1 MKGIPFS
8 VGRFLE
14 HAIARVRRIYLIRGI
29 AAVGIVWILGIAAV
43 MTVDSRIVIFDDRV
57 RWAMTAGVW
66 LVALLAAMWAIV
78 RPLRRRLDFRRLAG
92 ILDRRHPE
100 QEERLSTLVELS
112 ESDAA
117 KAGFSASLF
126 ALVCDLAEN
135 DVAKL
140 DLRRE
145 FPVFGAWR
153 WFGVFALMALAL
165 GVGSAVSPNLVG
177 LLFVRAVAPWADIGN
192 LFSDEIAVKPGDITI
207 LSGSVIKIEAAPS
220 ALNSQPSTRN
230 SQPATLNSQPATL
243 NSQPSTRNSQPATRN
258 SYSIRISRKRPHGW
272 SEETVEEMAGGVYET
287 TADLNER
294 EWRYRVTAG
303 HAVTRYYYVRV
314 SQMPRYDLFTATV
327 DYPAYTRMKPLVL
340 TNSAVTAI
348 TAIQG
353 SRVKFDV
360 KVSDPGTLVD
370 FRIGKEPVFEHTMVS
385 NKTVNWSLD
394 LVNEDGFR
402 AEKGR
407 HPLTSFIDQPPT
419 VLIEKPTGT
428 LRLPPHAKIPVEI
441 TASDD
446 IGIADAYF
454 RVSIDD
460 EPWAQHFGTKIE
472 LANPTR
478 NSQLATP
485 NSTFVRTVADVDLSF
500 YDLVFAKNI
509 RFDVVVN
516 DACPP
521 ELGGPHSA
529 TSTPFTVQFA
539 ADEATYAIQELKH
552 EVADARRDIEEARK
566 RLNDAQNLAR
576 QVRDELRRDPK
587 PSTATEERSE
597 RLAHELQEAEK
608 RVSELRDEFLPD
620 ERFAPLARPLE
631 RILDETLKPLL
642 ENVESTQFMDR
653 NERADAVSDAMPEMA
668 KAAQELSDFSERLTE
683 RADKVDAF
691 EKAKDLAARQDAL
704 AKAAEELTRERPL
717 DTAKL
722 EAWKR
727 LEEAAMRK
735 ADELARQDPDSDI
748 AEAKRKME
756 SAAREM
762 AQLKAEIEA
771 AAAESNRLAKAADEQ
786 RKSFQ
791 GQQQRQAQE
800 IAQAVADQQ
809 RALDALSQTNLAAAA
824 QSQQAAKAHLQKA
837 DSLPAVKALQD
848 LANEAAKLSAENKAR
863 NRGEA
868 ESFPLQNK
876 ANDLAQSL
884 QKAAAEA
891 AKAEQSLREALAS
904 PTNKVSRQALDAL
917 DRKLRAEL
925 PKQRAALDAAKAAD
939 AENGRNAQ
947 LGSAA
952 EDQKRALEALEK
964 GDVPAAEAAQREA
977 EEHLA
982 KGEAT
987 PSVKALQKSADEAAR
1002 NAEGTPRDSAAMEL
1016 AKAEQRVAAKALEQE
1031 KAIREAIARGEKTE
1045 ADLDAFD
1052 KSFRDQIRAK
1062 AADQAAAAE
1071 KKLTP
1076 DQAKRDEAQRQ
1087 AEAKLLAQAAAEQ
1100 KKAADELAKG
1110 KPQSAAVAQLAA
1122 ETKLSQGHA
1131 TEGTQR
1137 LQKAAGK
1144 AAEAAAKSAAQRP
1157 DQSQT
1162 SNLKPQT
1169 LNLPSLKN
1177 AQEAQKAAAEAL
1189 DRERA
1194 LREAMK
1200 KGEASSAELDA
1211 LDRANRAA
1219 ADEAEKNLEAAKA
1232 ADKVA
1237 DLATAAEA
1245 QAAAQKALDAVA
1257 ANRAAAAE
1265 ERRSGEAESLPLD
1278 QKGKSSVSPLDAKH
1292 RASLAEKMKAAAK
1305 AAKEATAAQK
1315 QVDDLLKRGEAT
1327 EGVKALQQLAQ
1338 KAAAASEKTPHD
1350 VDRARRA
1357 AAAQQAAAKALG
1369 EEKALREAMAS
1380 GRRTAADLEAFDRA
1394 TRDEA
1399 AERTAAFDRAEQAAA
1414 ARDKEASGE
1423 NSRAAQDL
1431 AQAVADQNR
1440 ALAAMAQK
1448 DFKRAAEA
1456 QRSAEDRLERNEATE
1471 GVKALQQLATTAAR
1485 NARKAPQTQEKFD
1498 LAKAAQKAATEA
1510 LQNELKIREGIR
1522 KGEMTEAD
1530 LAALDDQLK
1539 DGLLKMA
1546 EERTAAAKTA
1556 AAEAVRKA
1564 RDVIGT
1570 DDDDQ
1575 LAPLADAALE
1585 AARDA
1590 VSSQLSESKLKDDDA
1605 QSAALRDAE
1614 DALDAI
1620 TAESADEQAVEDRIR
1635 GLQKSAAEALSRN
1648 DRVRALNL
1656 QKEIASA
1663 QARATDSVN
1672 EEDEKEARAVA
1683 NAAQAEAAEA
1693 VRKAYGDW
1701 NNNTKEAAIAAQK
1714 AAAERELEAQS
1725 EARRIRALSKL
1736 HAAEKNATR
1745 KTAAADN
1752 PSTEQSEQSNNSPD
1766 SSNPQTL
1773 KPSNSQTLKPSETPD
1788 PSEAAE
1794 AASDALDREVNAQAA
1809 ALGMSKRSA
1818 QSGAKGK
1825 GGDEK
1830 SKGGGGGVNEEVKK
1844 LANDLKRND
1853 SPDFL
1858 KSIFSRLGW
1867 FKIRGLS
1874 RDGLGTPDLKDVPR
1888 EYRDLVRRYF
1898 LKLSEEQP

>member
-8 VGRFLE
+8 VGSFLE

-43 MTVDSRIVIFDDRV
+43 MTVDSRIVIFDDRI

-66 LVALLAAMWAIV
+66 LAALLVAMWAIV

-145 FPVFGAWR
+145 FPMFGAWR
-153 WFGVFALMALAL
+153 RFGIFALMIVAL
-165 GVGSAVSPNLVG
+165 GIGAAISPNIVG

-220 ALNSQPSTRN
+220 
-230 SQPATLNSQPATL
+230 TL
-243 NSQPSTRNSQPATRN
+243 NSQPSTLN
-258 SYSIRISRKRPHGW
+258 SYAIRISRKRPHGW
-272 SEETVEEMAGGVYET
+272 SEETVEEMSGGVYET
-287 TADLNER
+287 TADLKER
-294 EWRYRVTAG
+294 VWRYRVTAG

-327 DYPAYTRMKPLVL
+327 DYPAYTRMRPLVL

-370 FRIGKEPVFEHTMVS
+370 FRIAKEPVFEHTMVS

-394 LVNEDGFR
+394 LVNSDGFR

-454 RVSIDD
+454 RVSIDG
-460 EPWAQHFGTKIE
+460 EPWAQHFGTKIPLSSSSE
-472 LANPTR
+472 PLNRLTARPQNPTFL
-478 NSQLATP
+478 Q
-485 NSTFVRTVADVDLSF
+485 TVADVDLSF
-500 YDLVFAKNI
+500 YDLFFAKNV
-509 RFDVVVN
+509 RFDVVVT

-521 ELGGPHSA
+521 EFGGPHSA

-539 ADEATYAIQELKH
+539 ADEATYAIKELKQ
-552 EVADARRDIEEARK
+552 EVANAHRDIEEARK
-566 RLNDAQNLAR
+566 RLNDAQILAQ

-597 RLAHELQEAEK
+597 RLAHELQQAEK

-631 RILDETLKPLL
+631 RILEETLKPLL
-642 ENVESTQFMDR
+642 EDVENTQFMDR
-653 NERADAVSDAMPEMA
+653 NERAEAVNDALPEMA
-668 KAAQELSDFSERLTE
+668 KAVQELSDFSERLTE

-691 EKAKDLAARQDAL
+691 EKVKDLAARQDAL
-704 AKAAEELTRERPL
+704 VQAAEELTRERPL

-722 EAWKR
+722 EAWKQ

-756 SAAREM
+756 TAAREM

-771 AAAESNRLAKAADEQ
+771 ATAESNRLAKAATDQ
-786 RKSFQ
+786 QKSFQ
-791 GQQQRQAQE
+791 DQQQRQAQE

-809 RALDALSQTNLAAAA
+809 RALDALSETNLAAAA
-824 QSQQAAKAHLQKA
+824 QSQQAAKAHLQNA

-848 LANEAAKLSAENKAR
+848 LANEA
-863 NRGEA
+863 NRFT
-868 ESFPLQNK
+868 S
-876 ANDLAQSL
+876 LAQSL
-884 QKAAAEA
+884 QQAAAEA
-891 AKAEQSLREALAS
+891 AKAEQEIREALAS
-904 PTNKVSRQALDAL
+904 PTNRVSRQALENL

-925 PKQRAALDAAKAAD
+925 PKYESALDAAKAAD
-939 AENGRNAQ
+939 AERARNAQ
-947 LGSAA
+947 LGAA
-952 EDQKRALEALEK
+952 SEDQKRALEALEK

-977 EEHLA
+977 ADHLA

-987 PSVKALQKSADEAAR
+987 PSVTALQKSADEAAR

-1016 AKAEQRVAAKALEQE
+1016 AKAEQRVAAKALQQE
-1031 KAIREAIARGEKTE
+1031 REIREAIARGEKSK

-1071 KKLTP
+1071 KKLSP
-1076 DQAKRDEAQRQ
+1076 SQAKQEEAQRQ
-1087 AEAKLLAQAAAEQ
+1087 AAEKLLAQAAAEQ

-1110 KPQSAAVAQLAA
+1110 KPQSAAVAQRSA

-1131 TEGTQR
+1131 TEGTKR
-1137 LQKAAGK
+1137 LQQAAGK

-1157 DQSQT
+1157 EQAKSSSPDAV
-1162 SNLKPQT
+1162 
-1169 LNLPSLKN
+1169 LPSLKN

-1189 DRERA
+1189 DRERKV
-1194 LREAMK
+1194 REAMK

-1219 ADEAEKNLEAAKA
+1219 ADEAEKKLEAAQA

-1237 DLATAAEA
+1237 DLATAADA
-1245 QAAAQKALDAVA
+1245 QADAQKALNAVA
-1257 ANRAAAAE
+1257 ANRSAAEE
-1265 ERRSGEAESLPLD
+1265 ERRSGEAESFPLQKEANIQKSGEAESFPLD
-1278 QKGKSSVSPLDAKH
+1278 QKGKSSISPLDAKH
-1292 RASLAEKMKAAAK
+1292 RASLAEKMKAAAQ
-1305 AAKEATAAQK
+1305 AAKEAAAAQK
-1315 QVDDLLKRGEAT
+1315 RTNDLLARG
-1327 EGVKALQQLAQ
+1327 
-1338 KAAAASEKTPHD
+1338 
-1350 VDRARRA
+1350 
-1357 AAAQQAAAKALG
+1357 
-1369 EEKALREAMAS
+1369 
-1380 GRRTAADLEAFDRA
+1380 
-1394 TRDEA
+1394 
-1399 AERTAAFDRAEQAAA
+1399 
-1414 ARDKEASGE
+1414 
-1423 NSRAAQDL
+1423 
-1431 AQAVADQNR
+1431 
-1440 ALAAMAQK
+1440 
-1448 DFKRAAEA
+1448 
-1456 QRSAEDRLERNEATE
+1456 EATE

-1546 EERTAAAKTA
+1546 EERTAAAKAA

-1575 LAPLADAALE
+1575 LAPLADAALA

-1620 TAESADEQAVEDRIR
+1620 TAEAADAQAVEDRIR
-1635 GLQKSAAEALSRN
+1635 GLQKSVSEALSSN

-1663 QARATDSVN
+1663 QARAADSVN
-1672 EEDEKEARAVA
+1672 EEDEKKARAAA

-1693 VRKAYGDW
+1693 VRKAYDDW
-1701 NNNTKEAAIAAQK
+1701 NNSTKEAAIAAQK

-1725 EARRIRALSKL
+1725 EAKAVRALSKL
-1736 HAAEKNATR
+1736 AAAEKNAAS
-1745 KTAAADN
+1745 KTAAAD
-1752 PSTEQSEQSNNSPD
+1752 PDD
-1766 SSNPQTL
+1766 SSRPDQATSSS
-1773 KPSNSQTLKPSETPD
+1773 PEAPD
-1788 PSEAAE
+1788 PTESAE

-1825 GGDEK
+1825 GDEK
-1830 SKGGGGGVNEEVKK
+1830 SKGGGGGVKEEVKK

-1853 SPDFL
+1853 SSDFL
-1858 KSIFSRLGW
+1858 KSLFSRLGW

-1898 LKLSEEQP
+1898 LKLSEDQP

>member
-66 LVALLAAMWAIV
+66 LLALLAAMWAIV

-220 ALNSQPSTRN
+220 ALNSQLSTRN
-230 SQPATLNSQPATL
+230 SQPATRNSQPATR
-243 NSQPSTRNSQPATRN
+243 NSQPATHNSQPATRN

-303 HAVTRYYYVRV
+303 HAVTRYHYVRV

-370 FRIGKEPVFEHTMVS
+370 FRIGKEPVLEHTMVS
-385 NKTVNWSLD
+385 NRTVNWSLD

-441 TASDD
+441 TATDD

-509 RFDVVVN
+509 RFDVVVT

-566 RLNDAQNLAR
+566 RLTDAQNLAR

-642 ENVESTQFMDR
+642 EDVEGTQFMDR
-653 NERADAVSDAMPEMA
+653 NERADAVNDALPEMA

-809 RALDALSQTNLAAAA
+809 RALDALAQTNLAAAA
-824 QSQQAAKAHLQKA
+824 QSQQAAKVHLQNA

-848 LANEAAKLSAENKAR
+848 LANEASALAQKTQQSQQSQQSNNQN
-863 NRGEA
+863 NRAIEQ
-868 ESFPLQNK
+868 S
-876 ANDLAQSL
+876 QSL

-904 PTNKVSRQALDAL
+904 PTNKVSRQALENL

-1110 KPQSAAVAQLAA
+1110 KPQNAAVAQREA

-1137 LQKAAGK
+1137 LQQAAGK
-1144 AAEAAAKSAAQRP
+1144 AAEAAAKAAAQRP
-1157 DQSQT
+1157 DQPQT

-1189 DRERA
+1189 GRERA

-1219 ADEAEKNLEAAKA
+1219 ADEAEKKLEAAKA

-1265 ERRSGEAESLPLD
+1265 ERRSGKAESLPLD
-1278 QKGKSSVSPLDAKH
+1278 QKEKSSVSPLDAKH

-1327 EGVKALQQLAQ
+1327 EGVKAMQQLAQ
-1338 KAAAASEKTPHD
+1338 QAAAASEKTPHD

-1485 NARKAPQTQEKFD
+1485 NARKTPQTQEKLD

-1672 EEDEKEARAVA
+1672 EEDEKEARAAA

-1701 NNNTKEAAIAAQK
+1701 NNNTKEAAIAAQE

-1736 HAAEKNATR
+1736 HAAEKSATR

-1773 KPSNSQTLKPSETPD
+1773 KPSNSQTLKPSE
-1788 PSEAAE
+1788 AAE

-1825 GGDEK
+1825 GDEK
-1830 SKGGGGGVNEEVKK
+1830 SKGGGGGINEEVKK

-1858 KSIFSRLGW
+1858 KSLFSRLGW

>member
-207 LSGSVIKIEAAPS
+207 LSGSVIRIEA
-220 ALNSQPSTRN
+220 NPSTAE
-230 SQPATLNSQPATL
+230 PLNRSTAEPL
-243 NSQPSTRNSQPATRN
+243 NF
-258 SYSIRISRKRPHGW
+258 SIRISRKRPHGW

-303 HAVTRYYYVRV
+303 HAVTRYHYVRV

-353 SRVKFDV
+353 ARVKFDV

-385 NKTVNWSLD
+385 NRTVNWSLD

-472 LANPTR
+472 RA
-478 NSQLATP
+478 P
-485 NSTFVRTVADVDLSF
+485 NATFVQTVADVDLSF

-509 RFDVVVN
+509 RFDVVVS

-566 RLNDAQNLAR
+566 RLTDAQNLAR

-653 NERADAVSDAMPEMA
+653 NERADAVNDALPEMA

-704 AKAAEELTRERPL
+704 AKSAEELTRERPL

-809 RALDALSQTNLAAAA
+809 RALDALSETNLAAAA

-848 LANEAAKLSAENKAR
+848 LANEAAKLSAENKAQD
-863 NRGEA
+863 RGEA

-884 QKAAAEA
+884 QQAAAEA

-904 PTNKVSRQALDAL
+904 PTNKVSRQALENL

-1144 AAEAAAKSAAQRP
+1144 AAEAAVKSAAQRP
-1157 DQSQT
+1157 DQPQT

-1177 AQEAQKAAAEAL
+1177 AQAAQKAAAEAL

-1219 ADEAEKNLEAAKA
+1219 ADEAEKKLEAAKA

-1237 DLATAAEA
+1237 DLATAADA

-1265 ERRSGEAESLPLD
+1265 ERRNGEAESLPLQKEANLQKSGEAESLPLD

-1315 QVDDLLKRGEAT
+1315 QADDLLKRGEAT

-1399 AERTAAFDRAEQAAA
+1399 AERTAAFDRAEQVAAT
-1414 ARDKEASGE
+1414 RDKEASGE

-1485 NARKAPQTQEKFD
+1485 NARKAPQTQEKLD

-1605 QSAALRDAE
+1605 RSAALRDAE

-1635 GLQKSAAEALSRN
+1635 GLQKSAAEALARN
-1648 DRVRALNL
+1648 DRARALNL

-1672 EEDEKEARAVA
+1672 EEDEKEARAAA

-1736 HAAEKNATR
+1736 HAAEKSATR
-1745 KTAAADN
+1745 KTAAAD
-1752 PSTEQSEQSNNSPD
+1752 PDD
-1766 SSNPQTL
+1766 SSRPDQATSSSPETPD
-1773 KPSNSQTLKPSETPD
+1773 PSSPIPD

-1858 KSIFSRLGW
+1858 KSLFSRLGW

>member
-14 HAIARVRRIYLIRGI
+14 HAITRVRRIYLIRGI
-29 AAVGIVWILGIAAV
+29 AAVGIVWILGIVAV

-66 LVALLAAMWAIV
+66 LLALLAAMWAIV

-100 QEERLSTLVELS
+100 QEERLSTLVELA
-112 ESDAA
+112 ESDSA

-126 ALVCDLAEN
+126 ALVCDLAED

-140 DLRRE
+140 DFRRE
-145 FPVFGAWR
+145 FPMFAALR
-153 WFGVFALMALAL
+153 RFGVFALLALAL

-192 LFSDEIAVKPGDITI
+192 LFSDEISVKPGDITI
-207 LSGSVIKIEAAPS
+207 LSGSVIRIEATADSP
-220 ALNSQPSTRN
+220 R
-230 SQPATLNSQPATL
+230 
-243 NSQPSTRNSQPATRN
+243 
-258 SYSIRISRKRPHGW
+258 SIRISRKRPHGW

-303 HAVTRYYYVRV
+303 HAVTRYHYVRV

-327 DYPAYTRMKPLVL
+327 DYPVYTRMKPLVL

-370 FRIGKEPVFEHTMVS
+370 FRIGKEPVLEHTMVS
-385 NKTVNWSLD
+385 NRTVNWSLD

-460 EPWAQHFGTKIE
+460 EPWAVHYGTKIDLSRPDDE
-472 LANPTR
+472 ASRPHHSPNPTFL
-478 NSQLATP
+478 Q
-485 NSTFVRTVADVDLSF
+485 TVADVDLSF

-509 RFDVVVN
+509 RFDVVVT

-566 RLNDAQNLAR
+566 RLTDAQNLAR

-642 ENVESTQFMDR
+642 EDVEGTQFMDR
-653 NERADAVSDAMPEMA
+653 NERADAVNDALPEMA

-786 RKSFQ
+786 RKNFQ
-791 GQQQRQAQE
+791 DQQQRQAQE

-848 LANEAAKLSAENKAR
+848 LANEAAKLSAENKAQ

-884 QKAAAEA
+884 QNAAAEA
-891 AKAEQSLREALAS
+891 AKAEQSLREALAKALES
-904 PTNKVSRQALDAL
+904 NNPTNRTIEQSLDAL

-1031 KAIREAIARGEKTE
+1031 KAIREAIARGEKSE

-1076 DQAKRDEAQRQ
+1076 DQVKRDEAQRQ

-1100 KKAADELAKG
+1100 KKAAEELAKG
-1110 KPQSAAVAQLAA
+1110 KPQSAAVAQREA

-1137 LQKAAGK
+1137 LQQAAGK
-1144 AAEAAAKSAAQRP
+1144 ADEAAAKSAAQRP
-1157 DQSQT
+1157 DQPQT
-1162 SNLKPQT
+1162 SNLKSQT

-1177 AQEAQKAAAEAL
+1177 AQAAQKAAAEAL

-1237 DLATAAEA
+1237 DLATAADA

-1265 ERRSGEAESLPLD
+1265 ERRSGKAESLPLD
-1278 QKGKSSVSPLDAKH
+1278 QKEKSSVSPLDAKH
-1292 RASLAEKMKAAAK
+1292 RASLAEKMKAAEK
-1305 AAKEATAAQK
+1305 AAKEAAAAQK
-1315 QVDDLLKRGEAT
+1315 QADDLLKRGEAT
-1327 EGVKALQQLAQ
+1327 EGVKAMQQLAQ

-1369 EEKALREAMAS
+1369 EEKALREAMES

-1399 AERTAAFDRAEQAAA
+1399 AEQTAAFDRAEQAAA

-1605 QSAALRDAE
+1605 RSAALRDAE

-1620 TAESADEQAVEDRIR
+1620 TAEAADEQAVEDRIR

-1648 DRVRALNL
+1648 DRARALNL

-1672 EEDEKEARAVA
+1672 EEDEKEARAAA

-1736 HAAEKNATR
+1736 HAAEKSATR

-1752 PSTEQSEQSNNSPD
+1752 PSTEQLNNSPD

-1830 SKGGGGGVNEEVKK
+1830 SKGGGGGVKEEVKK

-1858 KSIFSRLGW
+1858 KSLFSRLGW

-1898 LKLSEEQP
+1898 LKLSEEQQ

>member
-8 VGRFLE
+8 VGSFLE

-43 MTVDSRIVIFDDRV
+43 MTVDSRIVIFDDRI

-66 LVALLAAMWAIV
+66 LAALLVAMWAIV

-145 FPVFGAWR
+145 FPMFGAWR
-153 WFGVFALMALAL
+153 RFGIFALMIVAL
-165 GVGSAVSPNLVG
+165 GIGAAISPNIVG

-220 ALNSQPSTRN
+220 
-230 SQPATLNSQPATL
+230 TL
-243 NSQPSTRNSQPATRN
+243 NSQPSTLN
-258 SYSIRISRKRPHGW
+258 SYAIRISRKRPHGW
-272 SEETVEEMAGGVYET
+272 SEETVEEMSGGVYET
-287 TADLNER
+287 TADLKER
-294 EWRYRVTAG
+294 VWRYRVTAG

-327 DYPAYTRMKPLVL
+327 DYPAYTRMRPLVL

-370 FRIGKEPVFEHTMVS
+370 FRIAKEPVFEHTMVS

-394 LVNEDGFR
+394 LVNSDGFR

-454 RVSIDD
+454 RVSIDG
-460 EPWAQHFGTKIE
+460 EPWAQHFGTKIPLSSSSE
-472 LANPTR
+472 PLNRLTARPQNPTFL
-478 NSQLATP
+478 Q
-485 NSTFVRTVADVDLSF
+485 TVADVDLSF
-500 YDLVFAKNI
+500 YDLFFAKNV
-509 RFDVVVN
+509 RFDVVVT

-521 ELGGPHSA
+521 EFGGPHSA

-539 ADEATYAIQELKH
+539 ADEATYAIKELKQ
-552 EVADARRDIEEARK
+552 EVANAHRDIEEARK
-566 RLNDAQNLAR
+566 RLNDAQILAQ

-597 RLAHELQEAEK
+597 RLAHELQQAEK

-631 RILDETLKPLL
+631 RILEETLKPLL
-642 ENVESTQFMDR
+642 EDVENTQFMDR
-653 NERADAVSDAMPEMA
+653 NERAEAVNDALPEMA
-668 KAAQELSDFSERLTE
+668 KAVQELSDFSERLTE

-691 EKAKDLAARQDAL
+691 EKVKDLAARQDAL
-704 AKAAEELTRERPL
+704 VQAAEELTRERPL

-722 EAWKR
+722 EAWKQ

-756 SAAREM
+756 TAAREM

-771 AAAESNRLAKAADEQ
+771 AAAESNRLAKAATDQ
-786 RKSFQ
+786 QKSFQ
-791 GQQQRQAQE
+791 DQQQRQAQE

-809 RALDALSQTNLAAAA
+809 RALDALSETNLAAAA
-824 QSQQAAKAHLQKA
+824 QSQQAAKAHLQNA

-848 LANEAAKLSAENKAR
+848 LANEA
-863 NRGEA
+863 NRFT
-868 ESFPLQNK
+868 S
-876 ANDLAQSL
+876 LAQSL
-884 QKAAAEA
+884 QQAAAEA
-891 AKAEQSLREALAS
+891 AKAEQEIREALAS
-904 PTNKVSRQALDAL
+904 PTNRVSRQALENL

-925 PKQRAALDAAKAAD
+925 PKYESALDAAKAAD
-939 AENGRNAQ
+939 AERARNAQ
-947 LGSAA
+947 LGAA
-952 EDQKRALEALEK
+952 SEDQKRALEALEK

-977 EEHLA
+977 ADHLA

-987 PSVKALQKSADEAAR
+987 PSVTALQKSADEAAR

-1016 AKAEQRVAAKALEQE
+1016 AKAEQRVAAKALQQE
-1031 KAIREAIARGEKTE
+1031 REIREAIARGEKSK

-1071 KKLTP
+1071 KNLSP
-1076 DQAKRDEAQRQ
+1076 GQAKEEEAQRQ
-1087 AEAKLLAQAAAEQ
+1087 AAEKLLAQAAAEQ

-1110 KPQSAAVAQLAA
+1110 KPQSAAVAQRSA

-1131 TEGTQR
+1131 TEGTKR
-1137 LQKAAGK
+1137 LQQAAGK

-1157 DQSQT
+1157 EQAKSSSPDAV
-1162 SNLKPQT
+1162 
-1169 LNLPSLKN
+1169 LPSLKN

-1189 DRERA
+1189 DRERKV
-1194 LREAMK
+1194 REAMK

-1219 ADEAEKNLEAAKA
+1219 ADEAEKKLEAAQA

-1237 DLATAAEA
+1237 DLATAADA
-1245 QAAAQKALDAVA
+1245 QADAQKALDTVA
-1257 ANRAAAAE
+1257 ANRSAAEE
-1265 ERRSGEAESLPLD
+1265 ERRSGEAESFPLQKEANIQKSGEAESFPLD
-1278 QKGKSSVSPLDAKH
+1278 QKGKSSISPLDAKH
-1292 RASLAEKMKAAAK
+1292 RASLAEKMKAAAQ
-1305 AAKEATAAQK
+1305 AAKEAAAAQK
-1315 QVDDLLKRGEAT
+1315 RTNDLLARGEAT

-1338 KAAAASEKTPHD
+1338 KAADASGKAPND

-1380 GRRTAADLEAFDRA
+1380 GKRTAADLEAFDRA

-1399 AERTAAFDRAEQAAA
+1399 AEQTAAFDRAEQAAA
-1414 ARDKEASGE
+1414 RSDQLAERQLG
-1423 NSRAAQDL
+1423 AQTSDL

-1440 ALAAMAQK
+1440 ALAAMAKK

-1546 EERTAAAKTA
+1546 EERTTAAKAA

-1575 LAPLADAALE
+1575 LAPLADAALV

-1620 TAESADEQAVEDRIR
+1620 TAEAADAQAVEDRIR
-1635 GLQKSAAEALSRN
+1635 GLQKSVSEALSSN

-1663 QARATDSVN
+1663 QARAADSVN
-1672 EEDEKEARAVA
+1672 EEDEKKARAAA

-1693 VRKAYGDW
+1693 VRKAYDDW
-1701 NNNTKEAAIAAQK
+1701 NNSTKEAAIAAQK

-1725 EARRIRALSKL
+1725 EAKAVRALSKL
-1736 HAAEKNATR
+1736 AAAEKNAAS
-1745 KTAAADN
+1745 KTAAAD
-1752 PSTEQSEQSNNSPD
+1752 PDD
-1766 SSNPQTL
+1766 SSRPDQATSSS
-1773 KPSNSQTLKPSETPD
+1773 PEAPD
-1788 PSEAAE
+1788 PTESAE

-1825 GGDEK
+1825 GDEK
-1830 SKGGGGGVNEEVKK
+1830 SKGGGGGVKEEVKK

-1853 SPDFL
+1853 SSDFL
-1858 KSIFSRLGW
+1858 KSLFSRLGW

-1898 LKLSEEQP
+1898 LKLSEDQP

>member
-29 AAVGIVWILGIAAV
+29 AAVGIVWILGIVAV

-66 LVALLAAMWAIV
+66 LLALLAAMWAIV

-100 QEERLSTLVELS
+100 QEERLSTLVELA
-112 ESDAA
+112 ESDSA

-153 WFGVFALMALAL
+153 RFGLFALMALAL

-192 LFSDEIAVKPGDITI
+192 LFSDEISVKPGDITI
-207 LSGSVIKIEAAPS
+207 LSGSVIRIEATADSP
-220 ALNSQPSTRN
+220 R
-230 SQPATLNSQPATL
+230 
-243 NSQPSTRNSQPATRN
+243 
-258 SYSIRISRKRPHGW
+258 SIRISRKRPHGW
-272 SEETVEEMAGGVYET
+272 SDETVEEMAGGVYET

-303 HAVTRYYYVRV
+303 HAVTRYHYVRV

-370 FRIGKEPVFEHTMVS
+370 FRIGKEPVLEHTMVS

-394 LVNEDGFR
+394 LVNRDGFR
-402 AEKGR
+402 AEKGS
-407 HPLTSFIDQPPT
+407 HPLTSFVDQPPT
-419 VLIEKPTGT
+419 VVIEKPTGT

-441 TASDD
+441 TATDD

-460 EPWAQHFGTKIE
+460 EPWAVHYGTKIDLSRPDDE
-472 LANPTR
+472 ASRPHHSPN
-478 NSQLATP
+478 AT
-485 NSTFVRTVADVDLSF
+485 FLQTVADVDLSF

-509 RFDVVVN
+509 RFDVVVS

-566 RLNDAQNLAR
+566 RLTDAQNLAR

-642 ENVESTQFMDR
+642 EDVESTQFMDR
-653 NERADAVSDAMPEMA
+653 NERADAVNDALPEMA

-771 AAAESNRLAKAADEQ
+771 AVAESNRLAKAADEQ
-786 RKSFQ
+786 RKNFQ

-848 LANEAAKLSAENKAR
+848 LANEASALAQKTQQSQQSQQSN
-863 NRGEA
+863 NRTIEQ
-868 ESFPLQNK
+868 S
-876 ANDLAQSL
+876 QSL
-884 QKAAAEA
+884 QQAAAEA
-891 AKAEQSLREALAS
+891 AKAEQSLREALAKALES
-904 PTNKVSRQALDAL
+904 NNPTNRTIEQSLDAL

-1100 KKAADELAKG
+1100 KQAADELAKG
-1110 KPQSAAVAQLAA
+1110 KPQSAAVAQREA

-1137 LQKAAGK
+1137 LQQAAGK

-1157 DQSQT
+1157 DQPQT

-1265 ERRSGEAESLPLD
+1265 ERRASD
-1278 QKGKSSVSPLDAKH
+1278 SPLDAKH

-1305 AAKEATAAQK
+1305 AAKEAAAAQK

-1338 KAAAASEKTPHD
+1338 KAAAASEKAPHD

-1399 AERTAAFDRAEQAAA
+1399 AEQTAAFDRAEQVAA

-1485 NARKAPQTQEKFD
+1485 NARKTPQTQEKLD

-1556 AAEAVRKA
+1556 AAEAVREA

-1620 TAESADEQAVEDRIR
+1620 TAEAADEQAVEDRIR

-1648 DRVRALNL
+1648 DRARALNL

-1736 HAAEKNATR
+1736 YAAEKNATR
-1745 KTAAADN
+1745 KTAAAD
-1752 PSTEQSEQSNNSPD
+1752 PDD
-1766 SSNPQTL
+1766 SSCPDQATSSSPETPD
-1773 KPSNSQTLKPSETPD
+1773 PSSPIPD

-1858 KSIFSRLGW
+1858 KSLFSRLGW

-1898 LKLSEEQP
+1898 LKLSEDQP